1 MANITKIQVGEE
13 TYNISDPINTS
24 AIEKIN
30 NVDIQAVE
38 VVSETLTITTKKQ
51 EVEYGCKAIKSQW
64 SFL

>member
-1 MANITKIQVGEE
+1 MANITKIQVGEK

-38 VVSETLTITTKKQ
+38 VVSETLTITTKKIG
-51 EVEYGCKAIKSQW
+51 E
-64 SFL
+64 

>member
-13 TYNISDPINTS
+13 IYNISDPINTS

-38 VVSETLTITTKKQ
+38 VVNETLTITTKKI
-51 EVEYGCKAIKSQW
+51 GG
-64 SFL
+64 

>member
-30 NVDIQAVE
+30 KEDIQAVE
-38 VVSETLTITTKKQ
+38 VVSETTKKL